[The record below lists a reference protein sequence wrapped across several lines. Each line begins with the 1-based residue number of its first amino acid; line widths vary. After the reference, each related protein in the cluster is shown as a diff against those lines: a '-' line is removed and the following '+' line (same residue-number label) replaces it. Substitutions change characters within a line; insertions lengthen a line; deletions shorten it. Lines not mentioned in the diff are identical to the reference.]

1 MKYLISGGGTGG
13 HIFPAVSIA
22 NALREADPTCEILF
36 VGALGRME
44 MERVPQAGYKIVG
57 LPVKG
62 FDRSRPWKNIR
73 VVIDLVCSMLQAR
86 KIVRDFRPDVGVGV
100 GGYASGA
107 AMKVAAKMGVP
118 ILLQEQNGFAGVTN
132 KLLKD
137 DAKKICVAYE
147 GMERFF
153 PKDKIIL
160 TGNPV
165 RQNLTTGTKEEAIRY
180 FNEEFG
186 VNFSPDKKTLLIIG
200 GSLGARTINQSIIAH
215 LPELFESDIQ
225 IVWQTGK
232 NYFADCEAAVKTILH
247 NTTQPLHNTML
258 CCTAFLSHMP
268 LAYALADLV
277 ISRAGASSIS
287 ELCLLGK
294 PSILVPSP
302 NVAEDHQ
309 THNAMALVKKDAA
322 VLVKDVD
329 AQKDLISTALSLIQ
343 DDQQLDVLHGNILQ
357 LALPDSARL
366 IAEEVMNLAKK

>member
-22 NALREADPTCEILF
+22 NALREADPNCEILF

-44 MERVPQAGYKIVG
+44 MERVPQAGYKIIG

-73 VVIDLVCSMLQAR
+73 VVVDLIRSMCQAR
-86 KIVRDFRPDVGVGV
+86 KIVRDFRPDVGIGV

-132 KLLKD
+132 KLLKE

-165 RQNLTTGTKEEAIRY
+165 RQNLTSGTKEDALRY
-180 FNEEFG
+180 FNEAFG
-186 VNFSPDKKTLLIIG
+186 VNFTAARKTLLIIG
-200 GSLGARTINQSIIAH
+200 GSLGARTINQSITAH
-215 LPELFESDIQ
+215 IKELIESGIQ
-225 IVWQTGK
+225 VIWQTGK
-232 NYFADCEAAVKTILH
+232 NYFLDCKMSLEALPHDTII
-247 NTTQPLHNTML
+247 
-258 CCTAFLSHMP
+258 CTDFVSQMP

-322 VLVKDVD
+322 VLVKDID
-329 AQKDLISTALSLIQ
+329 AQDALITNALSLIQ
-343 DDQQLDVLHGNILQ
+343 DNDKLASLHKNILT

-366 IAEEVMNLAKK
+366 IADEVMKLAKK